1 MHGGGF
7 TQGDKHSPGSPFY
20 DNIMLWA
27 VANGMVG
34 VNMTYRLA
42 PQHQWPAGAQDVAAA
57 VAWTKANVSRFG
69 GDPARVFL
77 MGHSAGAI
85 HVASYL
91 SLPEFYKVPGGGLA
105 GAILVSG
112 LYEFNAETNGPPIR
126 AYFGDDLSRWP
137 ERSSQKGL
145 TATKLP
151 LLIMRAELDP
161 PVFVTQNEALNKALC
176 ASEACPTY
184 VVLRG
189 HSHISEVDTINTQ
202 DTTVTDPIR
211 SFVHRIR

>member
-1 MHGGGF
+1 
-7 TQGDKHSPGSPFY
+7 
-20 DNIMLWA
+20 
-27 VANGMVG
+27 
-34 VNMTYRLA
+34 
-42 PQHQWPAGAQDVAAA
+42 
-57 VAWTKANVSRFG
+57 
-69 GDPARVFL
+69 
-77 MGHSAGAI
+77 
-85 HVASYL
+85 
-91 SLPEFYKVPGGGLA
+91 VPGGGLA

-176 ASEACPTY
+176 ASEACPD
-184 VVLRG
+184 LCGAAR
-189 HSHISEVDTINTQ
+189 
-202 DTTVTDPIR
+202 P
-211 SFVHRIR
+211 